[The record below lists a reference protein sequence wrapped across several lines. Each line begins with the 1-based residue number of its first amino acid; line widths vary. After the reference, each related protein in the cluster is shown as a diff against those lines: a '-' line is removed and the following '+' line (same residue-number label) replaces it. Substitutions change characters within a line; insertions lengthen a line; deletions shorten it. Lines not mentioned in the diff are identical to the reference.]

1 MKKVG
6 LAEAISVGI
15 GGMVGGG
22 IFAVLGLAVSS
33 ASGATP
39 LAFLIAGLI
48 ALMTAYSY
56 AKLAQQVQDKGG
68 TSAYLNAAFGK
79 NVFTGGTNNFLWM
92 SYIVMLALYAS
103 AFGSYAPKLLPIFSS
118 DTVNYHFYVSL
129 VIVISAAVNYLSV
142 KMVTEVEKWA
152 VIMKLGILSLFVIVG
167 IYGLT
172 KSSLISQLGTI
183 NWPGPVSIIAGGM
196 LVFVAYEGFELIAN
210 VSPDMDQPKNIQ
222 KAFLY
227 STGFVIFLYILIAI
241 ITVGSVAFSVIPTAQ
256 DYVLAEA
263 AKPILGQAGFVMIVI
278 AALISTFSAI
288 NATIYGSSRIN
299 YELAV
304 DDELPHEFTILIK
317 NEPIGVVITA
327 VLALLVGNLIPLQS
341 ISGIG
346 SIGFL
351 FIFMLVNLSAYKMKK
366 KLGGKPWIF
375 LGGAIANAIAMGI
388 LIVQLIQ
395 TDFLAVV
402 YAVGLLVI
410 CYILEYL
417 YKKSEYEFKE
427 KLIHRPTIK
436 K

>member
-1 MKKVG
+1 
-6 LAEAISVGI
+6 
-15 GGMVGGG
+15 
-22 IFAVLGLAVSS
+22 
-33 ASGATP
+33 
-39 LAFLIAGLI
+39 
-48 ALMTAYSY
+48 
-56 AKLAQQVQDKGG
+56 
-68 TSAYLNAAFGK
+68 
-79 NVFTGGTNNFLWM
+79 
-92 SYIVMLALYAS
+92 
-103 AFGSYAPKLLPIFSS
+103 
-118 DTVNYHFYVSL
+118 
-129 VIVISAAVNYLSV
+129 
-142 KMVTEVEKWA
+142 
-152 VIMKLGILSLFVIVG
+152 
-167 IYGLT
+167 
-172 KSSLISQLGTI
+172 
-183 NWPGPVSIIAGGM
+183 
-196 LVFVAYEGFELIAN
+196 
-210 VSPDMDQPKNIQ
+210 
-222 KAFLY
+222 
-227 STGFVIFLYILIAI
+227 
-241 ITVGSVAFSVIPTAQ
+241 
-256 DYVLAEA
+256 
-263 AKPILGQAGFVMIVI
+263 
-278 AALISTFSAI
+278 
-288 NATIYGSSRIN
+288 

-427 KLIHRPTIK
+427 KLIHRPTVK